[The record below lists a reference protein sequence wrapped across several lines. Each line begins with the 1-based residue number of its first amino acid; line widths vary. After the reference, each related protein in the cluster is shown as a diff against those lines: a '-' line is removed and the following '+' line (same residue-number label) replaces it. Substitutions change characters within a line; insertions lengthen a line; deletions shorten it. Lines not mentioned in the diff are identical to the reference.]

1 MHDIWNPWHGC
12 KKVSEGCANCYMYF
26 LDKMRDQNGA
36 NIYRTKNGFDY
47 PLQKNRHGAYKIQ
60 SGETVRVC
68 MTSDFFLAEAD
79 PWREEAWS
87 IIWQRPDVKFLLL
100 TKRPERVA
108 ACLPHDWGQGWEN
121 VFFNVTCE
129 NQRRADE
136 RLPLLLQLP
145 FKHKG
150 VFCAPFIG
158 PVSLGKYLASGQIE
172 QVTCG
177 GENYDGARPCDFAWV
192 KNLSRECAAYNV
204 SFYFFET
211 GTRFIKDGREYFIPN
226 KQVQSHQAH
235 KAGVNVRG
243 RLAPYK
249 LCDGFGRPISQA
261 RLHQPRFGPQCQ
273 GCGSRPICN
282 GCANCGRCTAQANQA
297 DPANPPSGQLTFQN
311 K

>member
-12 KKVSEGCANCYMYF
+12 IKKSEGCANCYMYF
-26 LDKMRDQNGA
+26 LDKIRDQNGA
-36 NIYRTKNGFDY
+36 DIYRTKNGFDY
-47 PLQKNRHGAYKIQ
+47 PLQKDRHGAYKIK

-79 PWREEAWS
+79 QWREEAWS

-108 ACLPHDWGQGWEN
+108 ACLPADWGEGWEN

-136 RLPLLLQLP
+136 RLPLLLALP

-158 PVSLGKYLASGQIE
+158 PVSLAPYLASGHIE

-177 GENYDGARPCDFAWV
+177 GENYEGARPCDFAWV
-192 KNLSRECAAYNV
+192 QQLSRECKEQNV

-211 GTRFIKDGREYFIPN
+211 GTHFIKDGHRYFLPN
-226 KQVQSHQAH
+226 KKVQSQQAH
-235 KAGVNVRG
+235 KAGVNVKG
-243 RLAPYK
+243 RPAHYK
-249 LCDGFGRPISQA
+249 LCDGFGRP
-261 RLHQPRFGPQCQ
+261 LPKEKLYKPHFGRQCLN
-273 GCGSRPICN
+273 CGSRSICN
-282 GCANCGRCTAQANQA
+282 GCARCNICYL
-297 DPANPPSGQLTFQN
+297 S